1 MMTVINARWINNV
14 TVVAAVVNVQ
24 KRNDLIIA
32 SDHHSVNDIQKSI
45 YQKLSIIDSLLS
57 NRVNKWKKRMI
68 VKNNDCESHQSLQIF
83 FRKEI
88 LPTRYL
94 ICFCVII

>member
-24 KRNDLIIA
+24 KRNDLIIV

-45 YQKLSIIDSLLS
+45 HQKLSIIDSLL
-57 NRVNKWKKRMI
+57 
-68 VKNNDCESHQSLQIF
+68 
-83 FRKEI
+83 
-88 LPTRYL
+88 
-94 ICFCVII
+94 